1 MTSIIF
7 NHRRVINLSR
17 DREQIVNKE
26 HYLEVTRRL
35 RENIRKKRPDLWR
48 NNSWTLRRDNAPAHG
63 SMLVTN
69 FLAKN
74 STTIVPQAPY
84 SSDAAPRRALFV
96 SKIQENIERLQISN
110 DR

>member
-17 DREQIVNKE
+17 ERIVNKE
-26 HYLEVTRRL
+26 HYLEMMRRL

-48 NNSWTLRRDNAPAHG
+48 NNSWMLRRDNAPVHR

-84 SSDAAPRRALFV
+84 SSDAAASAGTFCFQDSR
-96 SKIQENIERLQISN
+96 EH
-110 DR
+110 